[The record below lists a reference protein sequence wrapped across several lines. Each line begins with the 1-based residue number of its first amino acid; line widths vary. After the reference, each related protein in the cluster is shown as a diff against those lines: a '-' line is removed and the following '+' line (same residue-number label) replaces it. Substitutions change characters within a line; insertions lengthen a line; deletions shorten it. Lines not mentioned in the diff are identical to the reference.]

1 MFKNTG
7 LYLVVAVVLSSV
19 SLFAQENKP
28 TPTDRHK
35 IVVETD
41 SGRYGVGAEKLDPKE
56 LGVAIYPGAKID
68 ESGNNESY
76 ASLSFEWGQD
86 STRLYVQKYIT
97 SDSPEKVV
105 SFYRKQ
111 LSKYGPVLECRAG
124 EPINAVPAK
133 TSCDSDDDPK
143 SIELKV
149 GTEGRQH
156 IVGVTP
162 TAHGTEFGLV
172 YLDRT
177 VRSKR

>member
-7 LYLVVAVVLSSV
+7 LSLVFAVVLLSV

-28 TPTDRHK
+28 TPTDKHK

-41 SGRYGVGAEKLDPKE
+41 SGKYGVGAEKLDPKQ

-68 ESGNNESY
+68 ESENNKSD

-86 STRLYVQKYIT
+86 STRLYLQRYTT
-97 SDSPEKVV
+97 SDPPDKVV

-124 EPINAVPAK
+124 KPANVVPK
-133 TSCDSDDDPK
+133 TSCDSDDDNK
-143 SIELKV
+143 SVELKV
-149 GTEGRQH
+149 GAEGKQH
-156 IVGVTP
+156 VVGVTP

-172 YLDRT
+172 YLEQT